1 MRTPFAKAGLGF
13 CRSRRPSL
21 ACARIARGVAG
32 ARSESGLSLI
42 EVLIASLIVAL
53 IAVGTLTGVIAAGKS
68 TADTRSHAQATV
80 LAAQDEERLRGL
92 TTNQLGVLGSLK
104 TARAE
109 NGSCLEA
116 VSGGWHYWSQG
127 TTILCENPI
136 GLTGTAYTGTVYTVT
151 SAASYVTGETGGTKA
166 NLTCETTGGTANY
179 IQTTSSVTWTTLAS
193 RAPVTQSTVVTVPTS
208 DTLLVKVLN
217 QRAEPVEGATVTV
230 SGISPEV
237 QETTPS
243 GGCVVFGGLNATSVK
258 VAATKLGWV
267 NRNAETSPAAKALT
281 LSKTATT
288 EETFYIAEPGNIGVE
303 FVEAGGS
310 HASVLGSTFY
320 AFQTA
325 VATPDGFVGG
335 GSGSTYN
342 TTASIS
348 SGPPFFQFPFRNT
361 GETPAGESPYTVFA
375 GDCEAN
381 NPRTVTGASTEIDPK
396 AQVEPGATKTV
407 KVELPKVTVNV
418 DEGTSG
424 STPISSAEHAM
435 IINSKCSTAIA
446 RTSTGTASV
455 PYKHEVTI
463 SGGHIAPEFLPY
475 GELELCVVQK
485 KATPTPAKYYK
496 YKTTFTN
503 KVAAGMTLPTIYM
516 QATGTG
522 HETPTTTAQTCP

>member
-13 CRSRRPSL
+13 CRRRRPSL
-21 ACARIARGVAG
+21 PCALIARHGPR
-32 ARSESGLSLI
+32 ARSESGLSII
-42 EVLIASLIVAL
+42 EVLIASLIVAV
-53 IAVGTLTGVIAAGKS
+53 ISVGTLTGVIAAGKS

-92 TTNQLGVLGSLK
+92 TTSALGVLGSVK
-104 TARAE
+104 TTRAE
-109 NGSCLEA
+109 NGSCVEA
-116 VSGGWHYWSQG
+116 ISGGWHYWSQG
-127 TTILCENPI
+127 TTTLCENPI
-136 GLTGTAYTGTVYTVT
+136 GLTGSAYTGMVYTVT

-179 IQTTSSVTWTTLAS
+179 IQTTSTVTWTTLGT

-243 GGCVVFGGLNATSVK
+243 SGCVVFGGLNATSVK

-267 NRNAETSPAAKALT
+267 NRNAEASPAAKALT

-288 EETFYIAEPGNIGVE
+288 EETFYIAEPGNIAVE

-310 HASVLGSTFY
+310 HLPVSGSTFY

-325 VATPDGFVGG
+325 VATPNGFVGG

-342 TTASIS
+342 TSASLSTA
-348 SGPPFFQFPFRNT
+348 PPYFLFPFRNT

-381 NPRTVTGASTEIDPK
+381 NPRTVTGATSEIDPK
-396 AQVEPGATKTV
+396 AQVEPNKTTNPI

-418 DEGTSG
+418 YEGTTG
-424 STPISSAEHAM
+424 STPLSSAEHAM
-435 IINSKCSTAIA
+435 IINSKCSTALS

-463 SGGHIAPEFLPY
+463 NSAGRLLPEFEPY
-475 GELELCVVQK
+475 GELELCIVQK
-485 KATPTPAKYYK
+485 KATPAPAKYYK
-496 YKTTFTN
+496 YKAPFTN
-503 KVAAGMTLPTIYM
+503 KSAAGMSFSVYM
-516 QATGTG
+516 QASAG
-522 HETPTTTAQTCP
+522 TTTVQTCP

>member
-13 CRSRRPSL
+13 CHWRRPSL
-21 ACARIARGVAG
+21 PISRIVRRAPDVRA
-32 ARSESGLSLI
+32 ESGLSLI
-42 EVLIASLIVAL
+42 EVLIASVIVAV

-92 TTNQLGVLGSLK
+92 STAALGVLGSVK
-104 TARAE
+104 TSRAE
-109 NGSCLEA
+109 NGSCVEA
-116 VSGGWHYWSQG
+116 ISGGWHYWSQG
-127 TTILCENPI
+127 STAFCENPT
-136 GLTGTAYTGTVYTVT
+136 GLSGTAYTGTVYTIT
-151 SAASYVTGETGGTKA
+151 STASYVTGETGGTKA

-179 IQTTSSVTWTTLAS
+179 IQTTSTVTWSSLGTRT
-193 RAPVTQSTVVTVPTS
+193 PVTQSTVVTVPTS

-243 GGCVVFGGLNATSVK
+243 SGCVVFGGLSSTSVK

-267 NRNAETSPAAKALT
+267 NRNAEAAPAAKALT

-288 EETFYIAEPGNIGVE
+288 DETFYLGEPGNIQVK
-303 FVEAGGS
+303 FVEAGTK
-310 HASVLGSTFY
+310 AAATGSTFY
-320 AFQTA
+320 AFQTGI
-325 VATPDGFVGG
+325 ATPDGFVGG
-335 GSGSTYN
+335 STSYAS
-342 TTASIS
+342 TASLPSQIA
-348 SGPPFFQFPFRNT
+348 FPFRNT

-381 NPRTVTGASTEIDPK
+381 NPRTVTGASTEINPK
-396 AQVEPGATKTV
+396 AQVEPNAMTKLIE
-407 KVELPKVTVNV
+407 VEEPKVTVTV

-424 STPISSAEHAM
+424 STPLSSAEHAM
-435 IINSKCSTAIA
+435 ITNSKCSTAIA

-463 SGGHIAPEFLPY
+463 NSAGHLVQEWQPY
-475 GELELCVVQK
+475 GEFELCVVQK

-503 KVAAGMTLPTIYM
+503 KVATGTVVPTIYM